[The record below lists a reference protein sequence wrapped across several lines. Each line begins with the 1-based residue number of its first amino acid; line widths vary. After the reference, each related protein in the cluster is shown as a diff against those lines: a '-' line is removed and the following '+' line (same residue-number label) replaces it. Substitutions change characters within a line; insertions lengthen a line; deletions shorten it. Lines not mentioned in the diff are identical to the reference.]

1 MIVAALT
8 DARSAGVW
16 VSGFSDPRLPL
27 RARLLE
33 MLGNA
38 ATAPAW
44 GGTDEELRAKAAAVA
59 AGAEGLLLADLIAGE
74 EAPERL
80 GVRAVAGDV
89 LDAVLPYL
97 DDADVRIGHAAVFAV
112 TRCVQLLL
120 PECRG
125 LMAGTAVA
133 DRVAVVVRRLRAVA
147 GRDDGGVGAAAA
159 YALAELGADTADLL
173 DRPALAVRACAAL
186 SPASAGDARAV
197 AALEEALRHTP
208 DNDDWLDPG
217 SRLQR
222 LRLHMEFA
230 AAAGERAGG
239 FDELVPGALVVATPE
254 ARTTGNGWG
263 PLLRVA
269 FPAGW
274 QERPLTG
281 NQREFL
287 RRLVGNDSV
296 WGGWATDTPSRLAE
310 VGLPPDREACRALLR
325 DRDRGAGGS

>member
-1 MIVAALT
+1 MTV
-8 DARSAGVW
+8 SASWTPAKACV
-16 VSGFSDPRLPL
+16 VIRN
-27 RARLLE
+27 RV
-33 MLGNA
+33 
-38 ATAPAW
+38 APAPRW
-44 GGTDEELRAKAAAVA
+44 PG
-59 AGAEGLLLADLIAGE
+59 AGE

-89 LDAVLPYL
+89 LDAVLKYL
-97 DDADVRIGHAAVFAV
+97 DDADVRIGQAAVFAV
-112 TRCVQLLL
+112 TRFVQLLL

-125 LMAGTAVA
+125 TAAGAA
-133 DRVAVVVRRLRAVA
+133 AGDRVAVVVRRLRVVA

-173 DRPALAVRACAAL
+173 DRAALAVRACTAL
-186 SPASAGDARAV
+186 SPATAGDARAV

-208 DNDDWLDPG
+208 DNDDWLGLG

-222 LRLHMEFA
+222 LRLHMEF

-254 ARTTGNGWG
+254 AGTTGNGWG

-269 FPAGW
+269 FPPGW

-287 RRLVGNDSV
+287 HRLVGNDSV
-296 WGGWATDTPSRLAE
+296 WGEWATDTPSRLAA
-310 VGLPPDREACRALLR
+310 VGLPPDREACRTLIGAR
-325 DRDRGAGGS
+325 AGRDRGRRGGLGSGRAGEDP